1 MKIWYLLLIGFS
13 FNYFSLHNN
22 LLTSFILVRNGL
34 IAIINVLFLPSNPF
48 AHAY

>member
-13 FNYFSLHNN
+13 FNYFSLQNN
-22 LLTSFILVRNGL
+22 LLTSFKLTRNGCT
-34 IAIINVLFLPSNPF
+34 AITEILFLTSNPF